1 MPRRKKLPNL
11 PEKPDLTGLGR
22 ADKDPLNWEIQK
34 SNPLR
39 YLSQTD
45 LTLTHFK
52 ILDAYLSRINSHKPE
67 ERYVQF
73 HKGELEQLLGVVKIN
88 KEDLDA
94 RLDGL
99 FCAVTIQDDDK
110 PNDFV
115 KIGLFAKAECTQDE
129 DGLWQVRLACTQ
141 EAMEYIF
148 NIENLGYIRYRLRN
162 IINLKS
168 RYSYIL
174 FLFLTEIRNSN
185 RPNTFSISVDA
196 LKELLNCTADS
207 YSEFKL
213 FNDRILKKCHTEINE
228 KTDIKYTY
236 TPDKPKHGRKITS
249 VTFSISKVADEL
261 SSAVDPNQISFDDVK
276 TDGFTAEEME
286 LLNILTEGV
295 PDKEQYLK
303 QKLVELAVAER
314 NAIANGKPIKK
325 RFDYLKKMIKNDD
338 TKFNQKT
345 SDIQSSPSFDLEAL
359 FEHAKNNTPKL

>member
-1 MPRRKKLPNL
+1 MPRRKKLPDLGQN
-11 PEKPDLTGLGR
+11 PDLTGLGR

-39 YLSQTD
+39 SLSQTD

-73 HKGELEQLLGVVKIN
+73 HKGELEQLLGVSKIN
-88 KEDLDA
+88 KEDLNT

-99 FCAVTIQDDDK
+99 FCAVTIQDNDK
-110 PNDFV
+110 PNKFV
-115 KIGLFAKAECTQDE
+115 KIGLFAKAECKRDE

-174 FLFLTEIRNSN
+174 FLLLTEIRNSN
-185 RPNTFSISVDA
+185 RPNTFSIPVDT

-213 FNDRILKKCHTEINE
+213 FNDRILKKCHAEINA

-249 VTFSISKVADEL
+249 VTFSIFKAYDEL
-261 SSAVDPNQISFDDVK
+261 SPVDPNQIIEVDLEDSEEADNSLLSEACKGAFTEKEMDVI
-276 TDGFTAEEME
+276 FQIICTASLPRRTESYE
-286 LLNILTEGV
+286 LDRYHYLAQMYSELCYRE
-295 PDKEQYLK
+295 DKAK
-303 QKLVELAVAER
+303 SD
-314 NAIANGKPIKK
+314 GKPIKN
-325 RFDYLKKMIKNDD
+325 RFLYFKKMIEK
-338 TKFNQKT
+338 
-345 SDIQSSPSFDLEAL
+345 DLQV
-359 FEHAKNNTPKL
+359 